1 MLGTIQRFGAAFRRA
16 FPERRIYLR
25 SDAETRFVR
34 LSPATQVAALVG
46 GASFVAWAVF
56 ATAILLMDTISSGS
70 LREQTAREQRLYAA
84 RMNMLSEQRDKHAV
98 EALQAQERFTA
109 ALDRIS
115 VMQSEYLVSENRRRE
130 LETGIE
136 AVQSTLRRAVKER
149 DAAREEV
156 ESLTARLGG
165 ANLDSEGV
173 PEDIQVTLDF
183 LTSALHAAA
192 EERDKM
198 ADVASEAEAEVS
210 EMELERRLIE
220 ERNDRIFAQL
230 EDAVSLSMEPLDK
243 MFRAVGLSPSAIIE
257 TIRRGY
263 SGQGGPLTP
272 LSFSTK
278 GQEEQDGDSL
288 RANSIL
294 EKMDRMNLYRLA
306 VEKTPFMMPLKSSFR
321 FTSGFGPRWGRM
333 HIGADFAAA
342 HGTPI
347 YATADGV
354 VTYSGWLAGYG
365 RLVKVQH
372 EFGMETR
379 YAHLSRSRVKV
390 GQRVSRGEQIGD
402 MGNTGRSTGT
412 HLHYEV
418 RVRGKPADPM
428 TYIKAARDVF

>member
-1 MLGTIQRFGAAFRRA
+1 M
-16 FPERRIYLR
+16 
-25 SDAETRFVR
+25 R

-56 ATAILLMDTISSGS
+56 ATAILLMDTISSVS

-165 ANLDSEGV
+165 AKLDSEGV

-278 GQEEQDGDSL
+278 GQEPDGDSQ

-390 GQRVSRGEQIGD
+390 GQRVSRGERIGD

>member
-56 ATAILLMDTISSGS
+56 ATAILLMDTISSVS

-278 GQEEQDGDSL
+278 GQEPDGDSK

-390 GQRVSRGEQIGD
+390 GQRISRGERIGD